1 MLCSLHPSLW
11 PIHNDVL
18 YVWKCFISST
28 CSCSSQSLTNPH
40 WFEVS
45 EVSLHCLINR
55 WQDGI
60 HHGHNQEHIQ
70 RLQDCYLKNSLSKIS
85 TGGGNW
91 ESGEKIAAN
100 IKPSTMHS
108 SVRVVTKHCLPTFNL
123 RHMIGEL
130 ASEIARVPKENF
142 YWLIVVLIVAQDS
155 TINHL

>member
-1 MLCSLHPSLW
+1 MYGSVSSLAPVPVHHSHWL
-11 PIHNDVL
+11 I
-18 YVWKCFISST
+18 
-28 CSCSSQSLTNPH
+28 QSNPH

-70 RLQDCYLKNSLSKIS
+70 RLQDCYLTNSLSKIS

-100 IKPSTMHS
+100 IEPSTMHS
-108 SVRVVTKHCLPTFNL
+108 SVRVETKHCSPTFNL
-123 RHMIGEL
+123 KHIILDVILPFTNCVSLFGDLIRKRLVFKNKHY
-130 ASEIARVPKENF
+130 EIFFQSFPSRILVGF
-142 YWLIVVLIVAQDS
+142 
-155 TINHL
+155 